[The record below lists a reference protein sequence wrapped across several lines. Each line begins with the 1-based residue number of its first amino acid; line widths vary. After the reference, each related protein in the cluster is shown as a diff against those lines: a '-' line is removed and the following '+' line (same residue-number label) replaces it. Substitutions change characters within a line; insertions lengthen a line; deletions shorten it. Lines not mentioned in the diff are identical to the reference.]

1 MTANTMP
8 TEMSGETCPYKR
20 KTKRG
25 WIVSILCIYVAFV
38 FVQSLFYKFSDA
50 PETQFIFTTL
60 DFWGADLTGLHL
72 FAPGKIFSAKMIGSA
87 ELVASSL
94 LIASL
99 ITRRIFSRVLGSA
112 LGLAIMTGAIN
123 FHLFTPLGV
132 EVQGDGGLLFGMACG
147 VWLSCLAMLLMDRA
161 FIKSWLCGSS
171 KKSS

>member
-1 MTANTMP
+1 MNVETA
-8 TEMSGETCPYKR
+8 EMGGQVCPYKR
-20 KTKRG
+20 KEKRNMV
-25 WIVSILCIYVAFV
+25 ITLLCVYVAFV

-60 DFWGADLTGLHL
+60 DAWGSDLTGFSL

-99 ITRRIFSRVLGSA
+99 ITGRIFLRVLGAA
-112 LGLAIMTGAIN
+112 LGMTIMTGAIN

-147 VWLSCLAMLLMDRA
+147 VWLSCLYMLVKDRV
-161 FIKSWLCGSS
+161 FIKSWLCHPG
-171 KKSS
+171 KKSL